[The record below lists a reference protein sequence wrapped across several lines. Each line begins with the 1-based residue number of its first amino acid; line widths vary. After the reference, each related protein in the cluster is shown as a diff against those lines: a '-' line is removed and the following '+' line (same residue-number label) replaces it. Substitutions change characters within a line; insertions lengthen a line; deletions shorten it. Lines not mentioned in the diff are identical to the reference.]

1 MAEKDNTKDTNDT
14 GKNTEPA
21 QPATNQNNNSP
32 SNAPQDGN
40 TQKDGAA
47 SEDNSQSGQ
56 NFNSTALNVRLER
69 DEPKSFT
76 KSLADIKDSS
86 NYLSRKKEKGL
97 VNEQTGSAFVI
108 RDNGQANISA
118 GKQAQYKLNPNG
130 EVAEISLESNTITNR
145 KSYLL
150 DELVINHHKLNPAVY
165 ELTDMRELE
174 FPLGTKGLVG
184 NFTMLGTVLVKA
196 WDVNLQRYM
205 LIRRLVRM
213 PLFSN
218 LLNVPDINT
227 GIKVTD
233 PLKIDE
239 DILALSSKGYQVNA
253 EIKDDKSLIGKEGVV
268 RSAAEVGGGQVDEQ
282 AGTKPAG
289 GGKAPADV
297 IEKGIQIALQIA
309 DDPNVGYS
317 QSERYGNP
325 NYDCTSFISGS
336 LDKAGLGCGFR
347 GGDSFDSDMQQFG
360 FALIPWSDGR
370 MSELQ
375 RGDILSAAGHVEW
388 YIGNGQVVG
397 AHTSSKPFPDQVS
410 VEGYYDDNWLNIL
423 RYNG

>member
-1 MAEKDNTKDTNDT
+1 MAEEKSAEK
-14 GKNTEPA
+14 
-21 QPATNQNNNSP
+21 Q
-32 SNAPQDGN
+32 
-40 TQKDGAA
+40 
-47 SEDNSQSGQ
+47 SQSQETGALSQ
-56 NFNSTALNVRLER
+56 NFNTLGLNVKLER

-76 KSLADIKDSS
+76 KSLSDIKDMS

-97 VNEQTGSAFVI
+97 VNEQTGTAFVI
-108 RDNGQANISA
+108 RDNGQVNVSA
-118 GKQAQYKLNPNG
+118 SKQAQYKLNPNG
-130 EVAEISLESNTITNR
+130 EVAEYSLESNTITNR

-150 DELVINHHKLNPAVY
+150 DELVVNHHKLNPAVY
-165 ELTDMRELE
+165 ELTDMRELDL
-174 FPLGTKGLVG
+174 PLGDKGLVG

-253 EIKDDKSLIGKEGVV
+253 EIKDDKSLIGKEGVN
-268 RSAAEVGGGQVDEQ
+268 RSVADVGGGQVDEQ
-282 AGTKPAG
+282 AGMAAG
-289 GGKAPADV
+289 SGKAPADV
-297 IEKGIQIALQIA
+297 IEKGIKIAIEIA
-309 DDPNVGYS
+309 NDPNVGYS
-317 QSERYGNP
+317 QETRYGNP
-325 NYDCTSFISGS
+325 NYDCTSFISGA

-347 GGDSFDSDMQQFG
+347 GGQSFDTDMQQFG

-370 MSELQ
+370 MDELQ
-375 RGDILSAAGHVEW
+375 RGDILSCDHHVEW
-388 YIGNGQVVG
+388 YIGGGQVVG
-397 AHTSSKPFPDQVS
+397 AHSSGKAFADQVS
-410 VEGYYDDNWLNIL
+410 VENYFDDNWTCIL
-423 RYNG
+423 RYQGSK